1 MFGRPFKGSPRE
13 PCKGTG
19 SSRREDDDF
28 RRFGSLSDHGRKRC
42 KGGGADKVFGTTLEH
57 NLDPMSDRDE
67 FADNL
72 GGAERALSRSDGE
85 KDQGPALAGRA

>member
-1 MFGRPFKGSPRE
+1 
-13 PCKGTG
+13 
-19 SSRREDDDF
+19 
-28 RRFGSLSDHGRKRC
+28 
-42 KGGGADKVFGTTLEH
+42 VFGTTLEH
-57 NLDPMSDRDE
+57 NLDPMSGRDE